1 MERSMLS
8 SSENELITRVEGDAP
23 LGRMMRRYW
32 LPACLSEELPAAG
45 GAPVPVRVLGED
57 LVARR
62 DASGRV
68 RAGAYPVREAGDM
81 VWAYLG
87 PAEHEPPFPA
97 FDFLQVPSEQRAIV
111 KIGQRTNYLQAVE
124 GAIDSAHSWFLHRGT
139 ARDWARR
146 NEVSSDTAPQLE
158 AEDTDYGFRYAA
170 IRKPNADPDGSR
182 YVRVTNYVLPT
193 TALIPRPLDPD
204 QHTHVQIFV
213 PVDDEN
219 TMFYGLY
226 ISQDGRAVS
235 APAMREKM
243 GGRPGVDLDARWF
256 KRSGAANWF
265 AQDRAAMKAGDWSG
279 IHGIPNQDMACQES
293 MGPIVDRTGEHL
305 GSSDIAI
312 IRMRRRMLESIRRFI
327 DGGTPIGLDATLPYG
342 RIRSEQKI
350 VPVDQPWQSVGAY
363 AGEYTP
369 ASAVL
374 S

>member
-1 MERSMLS
+1 MLS

-23 LGRMMRRYW
+23 MGRMMRRYW
-32 LPACLSEELPAAG
+32 LPACLCEELPVAG
-45 GAPVPVRVLGED
+45 GAGVLVRLLGED
-57 LVARR
+57 LTVHR
-62 DASGRV
+62 DGAGRV
-68 RAGAYPVREAGDM
+68 HAGAYPVREAGDM
-81 VWAYLG
+81 VWTYLG
-87 PAEHEPPFPA
+87 APELEPPFPA
-97 FDFLQVPSEQRAIV
+97 FDFLLVPAQQRAIV
-111 KIGQRTNYLQAVE
+111 KIGQRTNYLQAIE

-170 IRKPNADPDGSR
+170 IRKPNVDPGGSR

-226 ISQDGRAVS
+226 VSQDGRAVS
-235 APAMREKM
+235 TAAMREKM
-243 GGRPGVDLDARWF
+243 RGRPQIDLDERWF
-256 KRSGAANWF
+256 KRSGIADWF
-265 AQDRAAMKAGDWSG
+265 DQDRAAMKAGDWSG
-279 IHGIPNQDMACQES
+279 IHGIPQQDMACQES
-293 MGPIVDRTGEHL
+293 MGPIVDRTLEHL

-312 IRMRRRMLESIRRFI
+312 IRMRRRMLESVRRMR
-327 DGGTPIGLDATLPYG
+327 DGGTPIGLHTLLPYG

-350 VPVDQPWQSVGAY
+350 IPIDQPWQSVGAY
-363 AGEYTP
+363 AGEYAP
-369 ASAVL
+369 AAAV
-374 S
+374 SS